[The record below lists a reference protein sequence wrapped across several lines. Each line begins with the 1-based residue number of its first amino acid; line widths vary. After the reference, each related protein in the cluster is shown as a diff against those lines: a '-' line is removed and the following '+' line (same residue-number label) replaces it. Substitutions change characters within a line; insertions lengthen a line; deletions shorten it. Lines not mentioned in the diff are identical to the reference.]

1 MKAVIMGATGLVGGW
16 VIQELLAEPR
26 CTEVTSVGRRAQV
39 PQVQKWKERIGSMT
53 DLDTLLKDVQ
63 ADAAFCCLGTT
74 IKKAGS
80 QSAFEEIDWHLPLR
94 FARSLRKQGVKQFHV
109 VSSLGADAAS
119 KNFYLRTK
127 GRMED
132 ELKALGFETLAIYR
146 PSLLLGERQEK
157 RPMEHLSIK
166 AYRWFEP
173 MYPRFLQSW
182 KPIEAKDVAR
192 SMVSEALAGK
202 PGTRI
207 LENREMHAKLVQS

>member
-16 VIQELLAEPR
+16 VIQELLAEPG

-53 DLDTLLKDVQ
+53 DVDKLLKDVK

-74 IKKAGS
+74 IRKAGS
-80 QSAFEEIDWHLPLR
+80 QSAFEEIDWHLPIR
-94 FARSLRKQGVKQFHV
+94 FAKTVRKQGMKQFHV

-127 GRMED
+127 GRMEND
-132 ELKALGFETLAIYR
+132 LKGLGFETLVIYR
-146 PSLLLGERQEK
+146 PSLLLGEREEK
-157 RPMEHLSIK
+157 RTMEQLSIK

-192 SMVSEALAGK
+192 SMVAEALAEK
-202 PGTRI
+202 PGTRV
-207 LENREMHAKLVQS
+207 LENRDMHAKHTQS